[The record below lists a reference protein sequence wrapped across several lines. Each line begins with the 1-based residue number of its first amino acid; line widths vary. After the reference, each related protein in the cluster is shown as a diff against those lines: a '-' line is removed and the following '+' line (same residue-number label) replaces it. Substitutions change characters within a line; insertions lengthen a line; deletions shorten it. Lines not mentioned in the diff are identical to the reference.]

1 MIKLIDKIYS
11 KKYDGIFEIITILGI
26 KIKKKCLKKQFEKL
40 EAITNRF
47 MFNSFQRNQ
56 TIKILAE
63 NRSYPECIEDK
74 LKKIT
79 KSPKYLFVDQR
90 HNYLNYLLG
99 FDQIKYTG
107 DIELD
112 SAYLSWEIRPE
123 KYIIDILNFALNVN
137 KEVLFV
143 GDSFLRS
150 IDTMANDKAEEK
162 YVKGISFTFDDL
174 TSYFDATQPS
184 RMELLLNDKNLV
196 ITEEQR
202 QRARRCIDRI
212 IETHLTKYNHQPIY
226 EPEIGRKGVK
236 KVLVVDQ
243 SYGDM
248 SILKGWGSDETFEKM
263 LNKAI
268 EENPEADIIVKTH
281 PDTMTG
287 NRGGYYTG
295 LKQHDNIYT
304 QTTPINPISLIKYVD
319 KVYVCSTQFGFEA
332 LMCGKEVHVFGMP
345 FYAGWGL
352 TIDDQKCER
361 RTNTRTLEEMF
372 YIAYIMYSYYV
383 NPETKAPCEIE
394 DAMDYLLKL
403 RGEYFQKVGK

>member
-11 KKYDGIFEIITILGI
+11 KKYDGIFEIITVLGI

-403 RGEYFQKVGK
+403 RGEYFAKK